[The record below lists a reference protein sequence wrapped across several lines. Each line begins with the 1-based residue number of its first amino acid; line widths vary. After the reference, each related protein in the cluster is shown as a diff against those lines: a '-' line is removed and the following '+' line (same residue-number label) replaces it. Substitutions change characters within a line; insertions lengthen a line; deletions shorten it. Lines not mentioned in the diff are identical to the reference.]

1 MQAAKAPQ
9 TAHSGPVPDHE
20 GRTEGVAM
28 ELTNDFTV
36 DVPVDQAWE
45 VLTDLERIAPCMPGA
60 ELRDIEGDD
69 YHGVVKVKV
78 GPITAEYRGKVTF
91 VERDDGAHRAV
102 LRAQGREVRGQGQA
116 NATITATLAEADAST
131 RVSVV
136 TDLNIT
142 GKVAQLGRGVLAD
155 VSNKLMSEFV
165 QSLEATLL
173 PATPDADKGTQA
185 TGHPLA
191 AEDGKF
197 TAAAKAPVSTSAGN
211 GATDEPYHVRE
222 APRPE
227 VEPVDLVRVAG
238 PSVMKRAAPIVV
250 LVGLAAVWVLW
261 RGRRHV
267 AAETIDLYA

>member
-1 MQAAKAPQ
+1 
-9 TAHSGPVPDHE
+9 
-20 GRTEGVAM
+20 M

-91 VERDDGAHRAV
+91 VERDAGAHRAV

-185 TGHPLA
+185 TGHPMA
-191 AEDGKF
+191 AGDGKV
-197 TAAAKAPVSTSAGN
+197 TAAAKTPVTTSAGN

-250 LVGLAAVWVLW
+250 LVGLAAVWALW